1 MLVKGMPRIPVLIV
15 QDDRPTR
22 NVYRFLLEI
31 AGYSTFA
38 ASDPPSVIEMLQ
50 AHPTGMVALLDWE
63 MPQSGCIRI
72 LRGLAHTPEAV
83 ARHRFVLLAR
93 APDSLHSRLLTL
105 PASFSF
111 VLLRKP
117 AAMDELLAAVGEAA
131 RTVPSPS
138 SGVMP
143 AG

>member
-1 MLVKGMPRIPVLIV
+1 MKGMPRIPILIV
-15 QDDRPTR
+15 QDDRSTR

-31 AGYSTFA
+31 AGYATLA
-38 ASDPPSVIEMLQ
+38 ASDPSAVIDTLQ

-63 MPQSGCIRI
+63 MPQAGCMRI
-72 LRGLAHTPEAV
+72 LRGLARTPEAA

-131 RTVPSPS
+131 RTVPSPPS
-138 SGVMP
+138 NVMP